1 VENLKSTTTARSV
14 PVEAKPSA
22 KKGPSLE
29 KLLSAWKA
37 AETETRRK
45 KEAELAAAH
54 KVHTPILAYRK
65 LVEIPPL
72 RGVPENLA
80 VLQ

>member
-1 VENLKSTTTARSV
+1 VEIQKNITVSSS
-14 PVEAKPSA
+14 PVEEKPSS

-37 AETETRRK
+37 AETETRKR

-54 KVHTPILAYRK
+54 KVRNRILTRTTTVFSSE
-65 LVEIPPL
+65 LFSCF
-72 RGVPENLA
+72 GV
-80 VLQ
+80 

>member
-1 VENLKSTTTARSV
+1 MEIQKNSTVSSD
-14 PVEAKPSA
+14 PVEEKPSS

-29 KLLSAWKA
+29 KLLSVWKA

-54 KVHTPILAYRK
+54 KVVNQIMACDNLVSFRIVFILRI
-65 LVEIPPL
+65 L
-72 RGVPENLA
+72 NS
-80 VLQ
+80 